1 MTQPSFSLVP
11 ILDHEVHVAEWGD
24 ASNPAIVMWHGLAR
38 TGRDFDEL
46 AAALSDRY
54 FVICPDTIGRGLS
67 SWATAPDSEYSLEF
81 LSQIDD
87 GLLDHYSIRQAG
99 WVGTS
104 MGGIIGLRMASGVLA
119 NRLQWLIVN
128 DIGPEIPEE
137 AIERIL
143 TYVGNSPSFPTVSE
157 AELWLRTVYAPFG
170 PANDAFWRRMAR
182 TSVRRLENGDL
193 TTHYDPRIV
202 AQFTASRHELTSWD
216 RFTRVALPLH
226 VIAGETSDILPKHI
240 LDRMQTANPAMGSTV
255 MQGIGHA
262 PTLSRAEDIEMIRGI
277 IADLETSLGD

>member
-11 ILDHEVHVAEWGD
+11 ILDHEVHVTEWGD
-24 ASNPAIVMWHGLAR
+24 PSNPAIVMWHGLAR

-46 AAALSDRY
+46 AAALSGRY

-81 LSQIDD
+81 LSQIADA
-87 GLLDHYSIRQAG
+87 LLDHYSIRQAG
-99 WVGTS
+99 WIGTS

-119 NRLQWLIVN
+119 NRLKWLIVN

-170 PANDAFWRRMAR
+170 PASDAFWRRMAR

-202 AQFTASRHELTSWD
+202 AQFTASRNELTSWD
-216 RFTRVALPLH
+216 RFARVALPLH
-226 VIAGETSDILPKHI
+226 VIAGETSDILPTHI
-240 LDRMQTANPAMGSTV
+240 MDRMQTANPGMGLTV
-255 MQGIGHA
+255 LQGIGHA

-277 IADLETSLGD
+277 IAKLETSLGD